1 MMKNAERV
9 TGTKKMFREKRFLQ
23 KKRLLAVLLLTVLSI
38 CLVGGCGSKP
48 VSTQDADI
56 LSSYIGFWRYE
67 DTPTYVT
74 INDQYQWA
82 TTDFYGN
89 QQDSGVIT
97 TDENGLNLSR
107 ADGSF
112 VSTLAVTDTGLV
124 DGGGN
129 TLVPSEGLVFLP
141 TAADALNQT
150 IAFPGNFG
158 NVTINYPAQMNAYP
172 YVSYTDSLGFDA
184 LVKNGTDDYY
194 TNIMIGFQPIAGY
207 DDNMTKGLASAQ
219 PYLENMM
226 QTLLQNMYG
235 ANLTQFIGANC
246 IDGGDHY
253 SIVGSMWMSSGIF
266 GDGSSV
272 PLRANMEVRYYGPT
286 GYAMVIMV
294 IAPESRLQN
303 YVDIA
308 NNMLTTCAYTAGW
321 HRRRMQR
328 NLTAPVMTESH
339 ITGMTA
345 TVMSGTG
352 TDMRIILSDTE
363 IPVIS
368 MMMASMII
376 TMTAIMMT
384 MIHGQ
389 IRVTIMTMMTGIIT
403 TTMMIM
409 PMTMKDGAIILT
421 ETGRDVSRVSCL

>member
-1 MMKNAERV
+1 MMKNAESV

-67 DTPTYVT
+67 GTPTYVT

-89 QQDSGVIT
+89 QLDSGVIT

-226 QTLLQNMYG
+226 QTLLQNM
-235 ANLTQFIGANC
+235 
-246 IDGGDHY
+246 
-253 SIVGSMWMSSGIF
+253 
-266 GDGSSV
+266 
-272 PLRANMEVRYYGPT
+272 
-286 GYAMVIMV
+286 
-294 IAPESRLQN
+294 
-303 YVDIA
+303 
-308 NNMLTTCAYTAGW
+308 
-321 HRRRMQR
+321 
-328 NLTAPVMTESH
+328 
-339 ITGMTA
+339 
-345 TVMSGTG
+345 
-352 TDMRIILSDTE
+352 
-363 IPVIS
+363 
-368 MMMASMII
+368 
-376 TMTAIMMT
+376 
-384 MIHGQ
+384 
-389 IRVTIMTMMTGIIT
+389 
-403 TTMMIM
+403 
-409 PMTMKDGAIILT
+409 
-421 ETGRDVSRVSCL
+421 

>member
-1 MMKNAERV
+1 
-9 TGTKKMFREKRFLQ
+9 MFREKRFLQ

-67 DTPTYVT
+67 GTPTYVT

-89 QQDSGVIT
+89 QLDSGVIT

-194 TNIMIGFQPIAGY
+194 TNIMIGTVQGGMYKKAMEAQGIEVVYPSKERQEDVMSLIYEQIKRGE
-207 DDNMTKGLASAQ
+207 KGDRH
-219 PYLENMM
+219 
-226 QTLLQNMYG
+226 
-235 ANLTQFIGANC
+235 QFMNVV
-246 IDGGDHY
+246 HE
-253 SIVGSMWMSSGIF
+253 
-266 GDGSSV
+266 
-272 PLRANMEVRYYGPT
+272 LRAQGCDAVILACTELSVLNVNYSLNPDFYID
-286 GYAMVIMV
+286 AMNVVAKACIEKCGGV
-294 IAPESRLQN
+294 YCE
-303 YVDIA
+303 
-308 NNMLTTCAYTAGW
+308 
-321 HRRRMQR
+321 
-328 NLTAPVMTESH
+328 
-339 ITGMTA
+339 
-345 TVMSGTG
+345 
-352 TDMRIILSDTE
+352 
-363 IPVIS
+363 
-368 MMMASMII
+368 
-376 TMTAIMMT
+376 
-384 MIHGQ
+384 
-389 IRVTIMTMMTGIIT
+389 
-403 TTMMIM
+403 
-409 PMTMKDGAIILT
+409 
-421 ETGRDVSRVSCL
+421 

>member
-1 MMKNAERV
+1 MKNAERV

-235 ANLTQFIGANC
+235 ANMTQFIGANC

-321 HRRRMQR
+321 S
-328 NLTAPVMTESH
+328 TAPKEVPQAPPQDAKKSDNASDDGVSYYWYDSDGDVWYWDGYENH
-339 ITGMTA
+339 FIGYGD
-345 TVMSGTG
+345 SGYIDDDG
-352 TDMRIILSDTE
+352 FYDYYDDGYYDDYDPWSD
-363 IPVIS
+363 PGDYYDDYGDDDWDYYDIS
-368 MMMASMII
+368 DDYAYDDE
-376 TMTAIMMT
+376 
-384 MIHGQ
+384 GW
-389 IRVTIMTMMTGIIT
+389 G
-403 TTMMIM
+403 
-409 PMTMKDGAIILT
+409 DYF
-421 ETGRDVSRVSCL
+421 D

>member
-67 DTPTYVT
+67 GTPTYVT

-89 QQDSGVIT
+89 QLDSGVIT

-129 TLVPSEGLVFLP
+129 TLVASEGLVFLP

-235 ANLTQFIGANC
+235 ANMTQFIGANC

-266 GDGSSV
+266 GDGSSGSAAGKYGS
-272 PLRANMEVRYYGPT
+272 PLLWTDRICHGDHGNRTGKPASELCGYCKQYADYLCLYCRMEYRTEG
-286 GYAMVIMV
+286 
-294 IAPESRLQN
+294 S
-303 YVDIA
+303 
-308 NNMLTTCAYTAGW
+308 TAG
-321 HRRRMQR
+321 
-328 NLTAPVMTESH
+328 TAA
-339 ITGMTA
+339 GCK
-345 TVMSGTG
+345 
-352 TDMRIILSDTE
+352 E
-363 IPVIS
+363 I
-368 MMMASMII
+368 
-376 TMTAIMMT
+376 
-384 MIHGQ
+384 
-389 IRVTIMTMMTGIIT
+389 
-403 TTMMIM
+403 
-409 PMTMKDGAIILT
+409 
-421 ETGRDVSRVSCL
+421 

>member
-1 MMKNAERV
+1 MKNAERV

-67 DTPTYVT
+67 GTSTYVT

-89 QQDSGVIT
+89 QLDSGVIT

-158 NVTINYPAQMNAYP
+158 IPSKP
-172 YVSYTDSLGFDA
+172 GF
-184 LVKNGTDDYY
+184 K
-194 TNIMIGFQPIAGY
+194 
-207 DDNMTKGLASAQ
+207 S
-219 PYLENMM
+219 
-226 QTLLQNMYG
+226 
-235 ANLTQFIGANC
+235 
-246 IDGGDHY
+246 
-253 SIVGSMWMSSGIF
+253 
-266 GDGSSV
+266 SSV
-272 PLRANMEVRYYGPT
+272 
-286 GYAMVIMV
+286 
-294 IAPESRLQN
+294 
-303 YVDIA
+303 
-308 NNMLTTCAYTAGW
+308 
-321 HRRRMQR
+321 
-328 NLTAPVMTESH
+328 
-339 ITGMTA
+339 GM
-345 TVMSGTG
+345 
-352 TDMRIILSDTE
+352 
-363 IPVIS
+363 
-368 MMMASMII
+368 
-376 TMTAIMMT
+376 
-384 MIHGQ
+384 
-389 IRVTIMTMMTGIIT
+389 
-403 TTMMIM
+403 
-409 PMTMKDGAIILT
+409 
-421 ETGRDVSRVSCL
+421 